1 MKKLLYSF
9 LFISLLGCADSEPP
23 CEPTPVLETE
33 EAFDITDVLASVSG
47 EIIKPT
53 CETTVTSQGFVY
65 ATTTLPKTDDNVVEK
80 TGSNISVVLK
90 DLQQNTTY
98 YVRTFFENP
107 TGVYYGNQVIF
118 KTEVGEASILLKD
131 ITDITTSSAI
141 ASITIN
147 SVGGGSI
154 SSKGIC
160 YSLNENPTIEDIKV
174 ENDSEEN
181 EVAVLIEN
189 LTNYTLYHARAYV
202 INEKGT
208 YYSEQ
213 LSFTTLDFDT
223 DGDGVF
229 NYEDNCI
236 EEANPNQ
243 EDADG
248 DGIGDVCDDSDDDGI
263 TDDIDNC
270 PNTPNPNQEDLNED
284 GTGDVCDNDKDG
296 DGVENDSDNCV
307 EVANPNQEDIDG
319 DGIGDACDDDN
330 DNDGINDDVDNCP
343 TIQNPL
349 QGDMDGDGIGDICDD
364 SDDDGIMDNVDNC
377 PTSYNPSQE
386 DMDGDGIGD
395 ACDVDKD
402 GDSVNNN
409 IDNCPETPNVSQS
422 DIDGDG
428 IGDACDDD
436 NDNDGINDDVDNCP
450 TIQNPLQGDM
460 DGDGIGD
467 ICDDSDDDGIMDNVD
482 NCPTSYNPSQE
493 DMDGDGIGDACDDD
507 NDNDGVNDDID
518 NCPTF
523 INPNQEDTDGD
534 GIGDY
539 CDDDS
544 LFYVPD
550 DAFESYLE
558 GEFYNNDNYVIAHY
572 TNNITSLG
580 TVDDIWSGGQYV
592 NFASSQQ
599 RGIGVKDLT
608 GIESIK
614 NLEEIYLRIEAIS
627 TIDLSQNTK
636 LKKVR
641 IYSYGYPEVDLA
653 SIDFPENNVIEILN
667 LYSSIEDFQLS
678 KFSNLKK
685 LSIGGN
691 ARIENLDTSNL
702 AFLTYLQA
710 NFFKMDFYNNFK
722 GGIQSP
728 PDFSN
733 NLEIKTLI
741 IQEANFETL
750 DLSMLYKLEKTSFNT
765 WDILKLRCIKVNQ
778 ETHARIQS
786 QSGDWWFG
794 YNGDGSSSPPPS
806 FKTTITVDDCN

>member
-1 MKKLLYSF
+1 MKKYLYSF

-141 ASITIN
+141 ASISIN

-270 PNTPNPNQEDLNED
+270 PNTANPNQEDLNED
-284 GTGDVCDNDKDG
+284 GIGDVCDNDKDG
-296 DGVENDSDNCV
+296 DGIENDSDNCV

-364 SDDDGIMDNVDNC
+364 SDNDGVMDNVDNC
-377 PTSYNPSQE
+377 PTN
-386 DMDGDGIGD
+386 
-395 ACDVDKD
+395 
-402 GDSVNNN
+402 
-409 IDNCPETPNVSQS
+409 
-422 DIDGDG
+422 
-428 IGDACDDD
+428 
-436 NDNDGINDDVDNCP
+436 
-450 TIQNPLQGDM
+450 
-460 DGDGIGD
+460 
-467 ICDDSDDDGIMDNVD
+467 
-482 NCPTSYNPSQE
+482 YNPSQE

-518 NCPTF
+518 NCPTLN
-523 INPNQEDTDGD
+523 NPNQEDTDGD

-550 DAFESYLE
+550 DAFERYLE
-558 GEFYNNDNYVIAHY
+558 GEFYNNDDYVISHY
-572 TNNITSLG
+572 TNNIKTLG
-580 TVDDIWSGGQYV
+580 TVGDIWSGGEYL

-599 RGIGVKDLT
+599 RGIGVKNLT
-608 GIESIK
+608 GIESLI
-614 NLEEIYLRIEAIS
+614 NLEQINLRTESIS
-627 TIDLSQNTK
+627 SIDLSKNTK
-636 LKKVR
+636 LKKVV
-641 IYSYGYPEVDLA
+641 IYSYGYNPAPDLS
-653 SIDFPENNVIEILN
+653 SISFPLNNSIEILN
-667 LYSSIEDFQLS
+667 LYSSIEDYQLDR
-678 KFSNLKK
+678 FDNLLK

-691 ARIENLDTSNL
+691 LRVENLDLSNL
-702 AFLTYLQA
+702 NELEFLQF
-710 NFFKMDFYNNFK
+710 NVFEMDYGSNFK
-722 GGIQSP
+722 GGLINA

-733 NLEIKTLI
+733 NTNLKTLL
-741 IQEANFETL
+741 IQYAQFETM
-750 DLSMLYKLEKTSFNT
+750 DISMLDNLTRVNIEYTDYLS
-765 WDILKLRCIKVNQ
+765 CVKVNQ
-778 ETHARIQS
+778 ETYNRIIS
-786 QSGDWWFG
+786 QNGIGNWFVYNNNGGGGNSGG
-794 YNGDGSSSPPPS
+794 VV
-806 FKTTITVDDCN
+806 TVVQTSDCK

>member
-284 GTGDVCDNDKDG
+284 GIGDVCDNDKDG
-296 DGVENDSDNCV
+296 DGVENGSDNCI

-364 SDDDGIMDNVDNC
+364 SD
-377 PTSYNPSQE
+377 
-386 DMDGDGIGD
+386 
-395 ACDVDKD
+395 
-402 GDSVNNN
+402 
-409 IDNCPETPNVSQS
+409 
-422 DIDGDG
+422 
-428 IGDACDDD
+428 
-436 NDNDGINDDVDNCP
+436 NDGV
-450 TIQNPLQGDM
+450 
-460 DGDGIGD
+460 
-467 ICDDSDDDGIMDNVD
+467 MDNVD

-518 NCPTF
+518 NCPTLK
-523 INPNQEDTDGD
+523 NPNQEDTDGD

-550 DAFESYLE
+550 DAFERYLE
-558 GEFYNNDNYVIAHY
+558 GEFYNNDDYVISHY
-572 TNNITSLG
+572 TNNIKTLG
-580 TVDDIWSGGQYV
+580 TVGDIWSGGEYL

-599 RGIGVKDLT
+599 RGIGVKNLT
-608 GIESIK
+608 GIESLI
-614 NLEEIYLRIEAIS
+614 NLEQINLRTESIS
-627 TIDLSQNTK
+627 SIDLSKNTK
-636 LKKVR
+636 LKKVV
-641 IYSYGYPEVDLA
+641 IYSYGYNPAPDLS
-653 SIDFPENNVIEILN
+653 SISFPLNNSIEILN
-667 LYSSIEDFQLS
+667 LYSSVEDYQLDR
-678 KFSNLKK
+678 FDNLLK

-691 ARIENLDTSNL
+691 LRVENLDLSNL
-702 AFLTYLQA
+702 NELEFLQF
-710 NFFKMDFYNNFK
+710 NVFEMDYGSNFK
-722 GGIQSP
+722 GGLINA

-733 NLEIKTLI
+733 NTNLKTLL
-741 IQEANFETL
+741 IQYAQFETM
-750 DLSMLYKLEKTSFNT
+750 DISMLDNLTRVNIEYTDYLS
-765 WDILKLRCIKVNQ
+765 CVKVNQ
-778 ETHARIQS
+778 ETYNRIIS
-786 QSGDWWFG
+786 QNGIGNWFVYNNNGGGGNSGG
-794 YNGDGSSSPPPS
+794 VV
-806 FKTTITVDDCN
+806 TVVQTSDCK

>member
-1 MKKLLYSF
+1 MKKYLYSF

-141 ASITIN
+141 ASISIN

-270 PNTPNPNQEDLNED
+270 PNTANPNQEDLNED
-284 GTGDVCDNDKDG
+284 GIGDVCDNDKDG
-296 DGVENDSDNCV
+296 DGIENDSDNCV

-395 ACDVDKD
+395 ACD
-402 GDSVNNN
+402 
-409 IDNCPETPNVSQS
+409 
-422 DIDGDG
+422 
-428 IGDACDDD
+428 
-436 NDNDGINDDVDNCP
+436 
-450 TIQNPLQGDM
+450 
-460 DGDGIGD
+460 
-467 ICDDSDDDGIMDNVD
+467 
-482 NCPTSYNPSQE
+482 
-493 DMDGDGIGDACDDD
+493 DD
-507 NDNDGVNDDID
+507 NDNDGVQDVND
-518 NCPTF
+518 NCPF
-523 INPNQEDTDGD
+523 IFNPSQSDYDND

-539 CDDDS
+539 CDEDN
-544 LFYVPD
+544 LI
-550 DAFESYLE
+550 DASDLSSCQFGIYPNAPFVQINKSTPTLTAGVYFNIAKARSYN
-558 GEFYNNDNYVIAHY
+558 GEFQRVNTNANFCTYDLRFLKYYTGFTKIYTATFGNYINFSLPEANSNLKQIDMQMHNTDKIDTDIIVEGYENLTDLRISSIYSTTSIQIKDLPKLERLEVNPWNDN
-572 TNNITSLG
+572 NNIP
-580 TVDDIWSGGQYV
+580 
-592 NFASSQQ
+592 
-599 RGIGVKDLT
+599 
-608 GIESIK
+608 
-614 NLEEIYLRIEAIS
+614 
-627 TIDLSQNTK
+627 IDLSENVGILRDGKRYIQSIKVLGSVSVLNLDGVSTSSLETNCDQESLDVSFMEDSQGLYFDGSLKIKYSKIKK
-636 LKKVR
+636 LKINDIKFVSVMILNDDLECLEVDDSTFIEQVIENNSIRNSRLYGDYFYCKKTVQMSWGDYDR
-641 IYSYGYPEVDLA
+641 IYNYFITSDVL
-653 SIDFPENNVIEILN
+653 NIL
-667 LYSSIEDFQLS
+667 
-678 KFSNLKK
+678 
-685 LSIGGN
+685 GN
-691 ARIENLDTSNL
+691 C
-702 AFLTYLQA
+702 F
-710 NFFKMDFYNNFK
+710 
-722 GGIQSP
+722 
-728 PDFSN
+728 
-733 NLEIKTLI
+733 
-741 IQEANFETL
+741 
-750 DLSMLYKLEKTSFNT
+750 
-765 WDILKLRCIKVNQ
+765 
-778 ETHARIQS
+778 
-786 QSGDWWFG
+786 
-794 YNGDGSSSPPPS
+794 
-806 FKTTITVDDCN
+806 

>member
-1 MKKLLYSF
+1 
-9 LFISLLGCADSEPP
+9 
-23 CEPTPVLETE
+23 
-33 EAFDITDVLASVSG
+33 
-47 EIIKPT
+47 
-53 CETTVTSQGFVY
+53 
-65 ATTTLPKTDDNVVEK
+65 
-80 TGSNISVVLK
+80 
-90 DLQQNTTY
+90 
-98 YVRTFFENP
+98 
-107 TGVYYGNQVIF
+107 
-118 KTEVGEASILLKD
+118 LLKD

-141 ASITIN
+141 ASISIN

-270 PNTPNPNQEDLNED
+270 PNTANPNQEDLNED
-284 GTGDVCDNDKDG
+284 GIGDVCDNDKDG
-296 DGVENDSDNCV
+296 DGIENDSDNCV

-364 SDDDGIMDNVDNC
+364 SDNDGVMDNVDNC
-377 PTSYNPSQE
+377 PTN
-386 DMDGDGIGD
+386 
-395 ACDVDKD
+395 
-402 GDSVNNN
+402 
-409 IDNCPETPNVSQS
+409 
-422 DIDGDG
+422 
-428 IGDACDDD
+428 
-436 NDNDGINDDVDNCP
+436 
-450 TIQNPLQGDM
+450 
-460 DGDGIGD
+460 
-467 ICDDSDDDGIMDNVD
+467 
-482 NCPTSYNPSQE
+482 YNPSQE

-518 NCPTF
+518 NCPTLN
-523 INPNQEDTDGD
+523 NPNQEDTDGD

-550 DAFESYLE
+550 DAFERYLE
-558 GEFYNNDNYVIAHY
+558 GEFYNNDDYVISHY
-572 TNNITSLG
+572 TNNIKTLG
-580 TVDDIWSGGQYV
+580 TVGDIWSGGEYL

-599 RGIGVKDLT
+599 RGIGVKNLT
-608 GIESIK
+608 GIESLI
-614 NLEEIYLRIEAIS
+614 NLEQINLRTESIS
-627 TIDLSQNTK
+627 SIDLSKNTK
-636 LKKVR
+636 LKKVV
-641 IYSYGYPEVDLA
+641 IYSYGYNPAPDLS
-653 SIDFPENNVIEILN
+653 SISFPLNNSIEILN
-667 LYSSIEDFQLS
+667 LYSSIEDYQLDR
-678 KFSNLKK
+678 FDNLLK

-691 ARIENLDTSNL
+691 LRVENLDLSNL
-702 AFLTYLQA
+702 NELEFLQF
-710 NFFKMDFYNNFK
+710 NVFEMDYGSNFK
-722 GGIQSP
+722 GGLINA

-733 NLEIKTLI
+733 NTNLKTLL
-741 IQEANFETL
+741 IQYAQFETM
-750 DLSMLYKLEKTSFNT
+750 DISMLDNLTRVNIEYTDYLS
-765 WDILKLRCIKVNQ
+765 CVKVNQ
-778 ETHARIQS
+778 ETYNRIIS
-786 QSGDWWFG
+786 QNGIGNWFVYNNNGGGGNSGG
-794 YNGDGSSSPPPS
+794 VV
-806 FKTTITVDDCN
+806 TVVQTSDCK

>member
-1 MKKLLYSF
+1 MKKYLYSF

-141 ASITIN
+141 ASISIN

-223 DGDGVF
+223 DGDGIF

-270 PNTPNPNQEDLNED
+270 PNTANPNQEDLNED
-284 GTGDVCDNDKDG
+284 GIGDVCDNDKDG
-296 DGVENDSDNCV
+296 DGIENDSDNCV

-364 SDDDGIMDNVDNC
+364 SDNDGVMDNVDNC
-377 PTSYNPSQE
+377 PTN
-386 DMDGDGIGD
+386 
-395 ACDVDKD
+395 
-402 GDSVNNN
+402 
-409 IDNCPETPNVSQS
+409 
-422 DIDGDG
+422 
-428 IGDACDDD
+428 
-436 NDNDGINDDVDNCP
+436 
-450 TIQNPLQGDM
+450 
-460 DGDGIGD
+460 
-467 ICDDSDDDGIMDNVD
+467 
-482 NCPTSYNPSQE
+482 YNPSQE

-518 NCPTF
+518 NCPTLN
-523 INPNQEDTDGD
+523 NPNQEDTDGD

-550 DAFESYLE
+550 DAFERYLE
-558 GEFYNNDNYVIAHY
+558 GEFYNNDDYVISHY
-572 TNNITSLG
+572 TNNIKTLG
-580 TVDDIWSGGQYV
+580 TVGDIWSGGEYL

-599 RGIGVKDLT
+599 RGIGVKNLT
-608 GIESIK
+608 GIESLI
-614 NLEEIYLRIEAIS
+614 NLEQINLRTESIS
-627 TIDLSQNTK
+627 SIDLSKNTK
-636 LKKVR
+636 LKKVV
-641 IYSYGYPEVDLA
+641 IYSYGYNPAPDLS
-653 SIDFPENNVIEILN
+653 SISFPLNNSIEILN
-667 LYSSIEDFQLS
+667 LYSSIEDYQLDR
-678 KFSNLKK
+678 FDNLLK

-691 ARIENLDTSNL
+691 LRVENLDLSNL
-702 AFLTYLQA
+702 NELEFLQF
-710 NFFKMDFYNNFK
+710 NVFEMDYGSNFK
-722 GGIQSP
+722 GGLINA

-733 NLEIKTLI
+733 NTNLKTLL
-741 IQEANFETL
+741 IQYAQFETM
-750 DLSMLYKLEKTSFNT
+750 DISMLDNLTRVNIEYTDYLS
-765 WDILKLRCIKVNQ
+765 CVKVNQ
-778 ETHARIQS
+778 ETYNRIIS
-786 QSGDWWFG
+786 QNGIGNWFVYNNNGGGGNSGG
-794 YNGDGSSSPPPS
+794 VV
-806 FKTTITVDDCN
+806 TVVQTSDCK

>member
-1 MKKLLYSF
+1 MKKYLYSF

-141 ASITIN
+141 ASISIN

-270 PNTPNPNQEDLNED
+270 PNTANPNQEDLNED
-284 GTGDVCDNDKDG
+284 GIGDVCDNDKDG
-296 DGVENDSDNCV
+296 DGIENDSDNCV

-395 ACDVDKD
+395 ACD
-402 GDSVNNN
+402 
-409 IDNCPETPNVSQS
+409 
-422 DIDGDG
+422 
-428 IGDACDDD
+428 
-436 NDNDGINDDVDNCP
+436 
-450 TIQNPLQGDM
+450 
-460 DGDGIGD
+460 
-467 ICDDSDDDGIMDNVD
+467 
-482 NCPTSYNPSQE
+482 
-493 DMDGDGIGDACDDD
+493 DD
-507 NDNDGVNDDID
+507 NDNDGVQDVND
-518 NCPTF
+518 NCPF
-523 INPNQEDTDGD
+523 IFNPSQSDYDND

-539 CDDDS
+539 CDEDN
-544 LFYVPD
+544 LI
-550 DAFESYLE
+550 DASDLSSCQFGIYPNAPFVQINKSTPTLTAGVYFNIAKARSYN
-558 GEFYNNDNYVIAHY
+558 GEFQRVNTNANFCTYDLRFLKYYTGFTKIYTATFGNYINFSLPEANSNLKQIDMQMHNTDKIDTDIIVEGYENLTDLRISSIYSTTSIQIKDLPKLERLEVNPWNDN
-572 TNNITSLG
+572 NNIP
-580 TVDDIWSGGQYV
+580 
-592 NFASSQQ
+592 
-599 RGIGVKDLT
+599 
-608 GIESIK
+608 
-614 NLEEIYLRIEAIS
+614 
-627 TIDLSQNTK
+627 IDLSENVGILRDGKRYIQSIKVLGSVSVLNLDGVSTSSLETNCDQESLDVSFMEDSQGLYFDGSLKIKYSKIKK
-636 LKKVR
+636 LKINDIKFVSVMILNDDLECLEVDDSTFIEQVIENNSIRNSRLYGDYFYYKKTVQMSWGDYDR
-641 IYSYGYPEVDLA
+641 IYNYFITSDVL
-653 SIDFPENNVIEILN
+653 NIL
-667 LYSSIEDFQLS
+667 
-678 KFSNLKK
+678 
-685 LSIGGN
+685 GN
-691 ARIENLDTSNL
+691 C
-702 AFLTYLQA
+702 F
-710 NFFKMDFYNNFK
+710 
-722 GGIQSP
+722 
-728 PDFSN
+728 
-733 NLEIKTLI
+733 
-741 IQEANFETL
+741 
-750 DLSMLYKLEKTSFNT
+750 
-765 WDILKLRCIKVNQ
+765 
-778 ETHARIQS
+778 
-786 QSGDWWFG
+786 
-794 YNGDGSSSPPPS
+794 
-806 FKTTITVDDCN
+806 

>member
-1 MKKLLYSF
+1 MKKYLYSF

-80 TGSNISVVLK
+80 TGSNISEVLK

-141 ASITIN
+141 ASISIN

-270 PNTPNPNQEDLNED
+270 PNTANPNQEDLNED
-284 GTGDVCDNDKDG
+284 GIGDVCDNDKDG
-296 DGVENDSDNCV
+296 DGIENDSDNCV

-364 SDDDGIMDNVDNC
+364 SDNDGVMDNVDNC
-377 PTSYNPSQE
+377 PTN
-386 DMDGDGIGD
+386 
-395 ACDVDKD
+395 
-402 GDSVNNN
+402 
-409 IDNCPETPNVSQS
+409 
-422 DIDGDG
+422 
-428 IGDACDDD
+428 
-436 NDNDGINDDVDNCP
+436 
-450 TIQNPLQGDM
+450 
-460 DGDGIGD
+460 
-467 ICDDSDDDGIMDNVD
+467 
-482 NCPTSYNPSQE
+482 YNPSQE

-518 NCPTF
+518 NCPTLN
-523 INPNQEDTDGD
+523 NPNQEDTDGD

-550 DAFESYLE
+550 DAFERYLE
-558 GEFYNNDNYVIAHY
+558 GEFYNNDDYVISHY
-572 TNNITSLG
+572 TNNIKTLG
-580 TVDDIWSGGQYV
+580 TVGDIWSGGEYL

-599 RGIGVKDLT
+599 RGIGVKNLT
-608 GIESIK
+608 GIESLI
-614 NLEEIYLRIEAIS
+614 NLEQINLRTESIS
-627 TIDLSQNTK
+627 SIDLSKNTK
-636 LKKVR
+636 LKKVV
-641 IYSYGYPEVDLA
+641 IYSYGYNPAPDLS
-653 SIDFPENNVIEILN
+653 SISFPLNNSIEILN
-667 LYSSIEDFQLS
+667 LYSSIEDYQLDR
-678 KFSNLKK
+678 FDNLLK

-691 ARIENLDTSNL
+691 LRVENLDLSNL
-702 AFLTYLQA
+702 NELEFLQF
-710 NFFKMDFYNNFK
+710 NVFEMDYGSNFK
-722 GGIQSP
+722 GGLINA

-733 NLEIKTLI
+733 NTNLKTLL
-741 IQEANFETL
+741 IQYAQFETM
-750 DLSMLYKLEKTSFNT
+750 DISMLDNLTRVNIEYTDYLS
-765 WDILKLRCIKVNQ
+765 CVKVNQ
-778 ETHARIQS
+778 ETYNRIIS
-786 QSGDWWFG
+786 QNGIGNWFVYNNNGGGGNSGG
-794 YNGDGSSSPPPS
+794 VV
-806 FKTTITVDDCN
+806 TVVQTSDCK

>member
-395 ACDVDKD
+395 ACD
-402 GDSVNNN
+402 
-409 IDNCPETPNVSQS
+409 
-422 DIDGDG
+422 
-428 IGDACDDD
+428 
-436 NDNDGINDDVDNCP
+436 
-450 TIQNPLQGDM
+450 
-460 DGDGIGD
+460 
-467 ICDDSDDDGIMDNVD
+467 
-482 NCPTSYNPSQE
+482 
-493 DMDGDGIGDACDDD
+493 DD